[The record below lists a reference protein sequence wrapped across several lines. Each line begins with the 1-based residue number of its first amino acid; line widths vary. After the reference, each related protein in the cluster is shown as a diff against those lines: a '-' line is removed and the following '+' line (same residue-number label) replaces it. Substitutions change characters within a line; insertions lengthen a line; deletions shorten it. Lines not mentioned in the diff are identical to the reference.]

1 MLLSNSGFGCSLD
14 GVPFLMRDRTLRRTT
29 NVRRVFP
36 ERQYDDASLFNWTD
50 LSSLNAGQWFL
61 KVWAILAL
69 NSVYNVH
76 LSLFTFNRADFSDVV
91 VLVMCSYLWQH

>member
-1 MLLSNSGFGCSLD
+1 MLSNHTLPSNSGFGCSLD

-29 NVRRVFP
+29 NVRIVFP
-36 ERQYDDASLFNWTD
+36 ERQYEDASLFNWTD

-69 NSVYNVH
+69 NYVYNVH
-76 LSLFTFNRADFSDVV
+76 LSLSLSIQLN
-91 VLVMCSYLWQH
+91 LVM